1 MKITAFGD
9 LHLDS
14 AFSAFG
20 LRESSK
26 RREMLRNIFSNIIS
40 LVKENQSDLLLIS
53 GDLFDVPA
61 PTPESASL
69 VRRELSSLDIPVFI
83 TPGNHDYYIPNGIY
97 DKMPENVYVFKNEPL
112 ESITVD
118 SLGICVDGYA
128 FISDSYERNPLSTA
142 ENNCDAPIHILCA
155 HTDMTPGSKY
165 APFTEKDLEKS
176 NYTFAALGHVHTKT
190 DILTAGMCTAIYSGV
205 IQGKGPDEPQNGC
218 VNVIELDKN
227 GISAIERVD
236 VSLWNNLIFQVSVD
250 GAISDSDI
258 INRIKLECPNS
269 FISEHDTLRIE
280 LVGEYDFRFSP
291 NLNYVTAETR
301 KLFDGYE
308 ITVKNYSSPKLDR
321 EALISDPSV
330 AGVLYRRL
338 FTDPKIVDAYP
349 ESVRTRAF
357 NLSLKALVGDDIDP
371 ENI

>member
-142 ENNCDAPIHILCA
+142 ENNCDCPIHILCA

-165 APFTEKDLEKS
+165 APFTENDLKKQ
-176 NYTFAALGHVHTKT
+176 L
-190 DILTAGMCTAIYSGV
+190 
-205 IQGKGPDEPQNGC
+205 
-218 VNVIELDKN
+218 
-227 GISAIERVD
+227 
-236 VSLWNNLIFQVSVD
+236 
-250 GAISDSDI
+250 
-258 INRIKLECPNS
+258 
-269 FISEHDTLRIE
+269 
-280 LVGEYDFRFSP
+280 
-291 NLNYVTAETR
+291 YV
-301 KLFDGYE
+301 
-308 ITVKNYSSPKLDR
+308 
-321 EALISDPSV
+321 
-330 AGVLYRRL
+330 RR
-338 FTDPKIVDAYP
+338 T
-349 ESVRTRAF
+349 RTRAYKNRYF
-357 NLSLKALVGDDIDP
+357 NRGNVYRYIQRSHTREGTGRAAKRMCYCNRAQ
-371 ENI
+371 